1 MAEVT
6 IRYEP
11 TGEERQID
19 ETAVPFFVRPESPGW
34 VLLKSNG
41 AVNPRP
47 AAVVNNAE
55 KKD

>member
-1 MAEVT
+1 VAEVT

-34 VLLKSNG
+34 VSSRATG
-41 AVNPRP
+41 PSRSPP
-47 AAVVNNAE
+47 APVNNAD

>member
-1 MAEVT
+1 MADVT

-11 TGEERQID
+11 TGEERVID
-19 ETAVPFFVRPESPGW
+19 ETAVPFFIRPESPGW

-41 AVNPRP
+41 AVNPKP
-47 AAVVNNAE
+47 AVPANNAD

>member
-1 MAEVT
+1 VADVT

-19 ETAVPFFVRPESPGW
+19 ETAVPFFPDW
-34 VLLKSNG
+34 VVLD
-41 AVNPRP
+41 
-47 AAVVNNAE
+47 AAGRRKANQPTTTE

>member
-1 MAEVT
+1 VAEVT

-19 ETAVPFFVRPESPGW
+19 ETAVPFFIRPESPGW
-34 VLLKSNG
+34 VQLKSNG
-41 AVNPRP
+41 AVNPKP
-47 AAVVNNAE
+47 ATPVNNAD